1 MNYFES
7 AGIEYKDVRNVM
19 LLSLIK
25 KIIRMFNKHKVYRIE
40 RMPIGSELPEAQKN
54 KLYGDLSNGMGKD

>member
-1 MNYFES
+1 
-7 AGIEYKDVRNVM
+7 M
-19 LLSLIK
+19 LLRLLR
-25 KIIRMFNKHKVYRIE
+25 KIVSAFNKHKVYRIE